1 MNKFYKKIL
10 ISILILSLLF
20 QVSGTFA
27 LESGQGSSSNTDSAK
42 TVILK
47 LGSQIAYVDN
57 KQMLIDQDDPRIRP
71 IIKNSRTLVPVSFIS
86 KCFGADVKW
95 DSVASTVSISINGRE
110 VKFKP
115 GSNIMTL
122 NGKEIK
128 MDVTAGTFYGRLYI
142 PLGCLAVDVL
152 DKCVFFDKGFIV
164 LTQNISSSYR
174 DKRVNSYMIYYGNL
188 GESEIKIAKT
198 YPLVIIYPTA
208 KDITREKIREIQKGE
223 NPGDP
228 NDDVRVLAYISVGE
242 DLRTHGKT
250 YDEMLKDPRF
260 SGDGTGPRV
269 DPRGPKP
276 EGTNDLS
283 GINPLGKQSSGGKGF
298 ASWYLDDN
306 NFDGKPDWNPNFNVA
321 YVNAGDPKWFE
332 TMDKMTIDGP
342 DGYAGLKEILTDRY
356 GRGLGCDGVFMDTI
370 ETCAPNSFTDD
381 KSVDKAKF
389 EWTAPGFRDFIKRLK
404 ETYPDKLILQNRAFF
419 FFDPAYP
426 HYKYSPGKY
435 LDYVFFESYK
445 LNSNKDV
452 LFNEDTFKESK
463 YNILPKLMAEAGRYN
478 FQVLSLDYAEGPK
491 DEISLDTLK
500 GNSKLGYQSLIDDI
514 NEAQNYA
521 GFRHYISNAD
531 ISLVNNFVRDHS
543 EKTDNS
549 SPRWTSTFCDNN
561 ESWPPDEPTK
571 RIGIQQV
578 KPGSGSVTI
587 RWDVALDISGVG
599 YALYYQTKPFDFKND
614 PDLLSATRKVVTP
627 EIGEGYETGTGDGVY
642 PYQATIKGLTPG
654 VKYYFAIR
662 AFDLSP
668 VSNEE
673 KNNVFLSAVPG
684 E

>member
-1 MNKFYKKIL
+1 M
-10 ISILILSLLF
+10 F

-27 LESGQGSSSNTDSAK
+27 SETVQSNTSLADSAK

-47 LGSQIAYVDN
+47 VGSQIAVVDN
-57 KQMLIDQDDPRIRP
+57 IKMQIDQDDPRIRTV
-71 IIKNSRTLVPVSFIS
+71 IKNNRTLVPVSFIS
-86 KCFGADVKW
+86 RCFGADVKW
-95 DSVASTVSISINGRE
+95 DGAKATVSITINGRE
-110 VKFKP
+110 AKFRP
-115 GSNIMTL
+115 GSKIMTL
-122 NGKEIK
+122 NGREIK
-128 MDVTAGTFYGRLYI
+128 MDVAAGIYYGRLYI
-142 PLGCLAVDVL
+142 PLGSLSVDVL
-152 DKCVFFDKGFIV
+152 DKSVFFDKGFIV
-164 LTQNISSSYR
+164 LTENISNSYR
-174 DKRVNSYMIYYGNL
+174 DKRVNSYMIYYGTL
-188 GESEIKIAKT
+188 GKNEIEVAKT
-198 YPLVIIYPTA
+198 YPLVIIYPTD
-208 KDITREKIREIQKGE
+208 KDITREKVREIQQGVNK
-223 NPGDP
+223 GDP

-260 SGDGTGPRV
+260 TGDGTGPRV

-276 EGTNDLS
+276 QGTNDLS
-283 GINPLGKQSSGGKGF
+283 GIDPLGKKSSGGKGF

-332 TMDKMTIDGP
+332 AVNNMTIDGP
-342 DGYAGLKEILTDRY
+342 DGYAGLKEILTDKF
-356 GRGLGCDGVFMDTI
+356 GRGLGCDGVFMDTV

-389 EWTAPGFRDFIKRLK
+389 EWTAPGFSDFIKRLK
-404 ETYPDKLILQNRAFF
+404 DTYPDKLALQNRAFF

-435 LDYVFFESYK
+435 LDYVFYESYK

-452 LFNEDTFKESK
+452 LFSEDGFKESK

-491 DEISLDTLK
+491 HKISLETLK
-500 GNSKLGYQSLIDDI
+500 GNSKLGYQALIDDI
-514 NEAQNYA
+514 NEAQNIA

-543 EKTDNS
+543 EKTDNKP
-549 SPRWTSTFCDNN
+549 PRWTSTFCDKN
-561 ESWPPDEPTK
+561 ETWPPAEPTK

-578 KPGSGSVTI
+578 KPGSGMVTV

-599 YALYYQTKPFDFKND
+599 YAVYYQTKPFDVKND
-614 PDLLSATRKVVTP
+614 PNLLSATRKVVVP
-627 EIGEGYETGTGDGVY
+627 EIGEGYESGTGDRVY
-642 PYQATIKGLTPG
+642 PYQATIKGLKPG

-668 VSNEE
+668 MSNEE
-673 KNNVFLSAVPG
+673 RNNVFLSTIPV